1 MATPEGA
8 LAGMTVLDLTQVMA
22 GPFCT
27 MILADLGADVVKV
40 ENPQAGDQTRA
51 SFGQAGAG
59 TDSKAFLALNRNKR
73 SITLDLKS
81 DEGRATFHELVRSA
95 DVVVENWRPGVAAK
109 LGVDHATLAP
119 LNPGLIYASVSGFG
133 QTGPYAD
140 RPGYDLIAQAMAGV
154 MSVTGE
160 EGDRPVKSGIP
171 IGDLGAGLFTA
182 VGILAAWASRQR
194 TGEGQYVETSLFEAA
209 LALSVWESTEFWATG
224 EAPRPLGSAHRM
236 SAPYQ
241 ALATRDGYVT
251 VGANNE
257 RLWQRLCGALELP
270 QLADDPRFA
279 TNADRM
285 DHRAELVVELE
296 RRLTEEDTGVWVER
310 LLAAGVPAG
319 PIQDYRQVLEEDPH
333 VKARG
338 MVATVEHPVEGAVPV
353 LGSPLHLSRTPALV
367 RRPPPLL
374 GEHNRELLTR
384 GEAAS
389 DGTAVSG
396 YEGSSTRIHSR
407 PQGEVRSRRDGPV
420 LHVELANPARRNALT
435 WEMYDE
441 LQKICVAARAD
452 ADLRVVVVRG
462 AGEAF
467 AAGTDIAQFTEF
479 SGAADGLDYERRV
492 GAVLEDLLAV
502 PVPVLGVVDG
512 PAVGGGLA
520 IAACCDVLVATDR
533 AVFGAPIARTLGNCL
548 APAVVARLQQRL
560 GAGRTTAMLM
570 TARTVDAAEAATAGF
585 VHAVVPPEELDTAAA
600 ELTRRLATGAPRTLA
615 GLKEI
620 DRRLAAADGAA
631 GVDAD
636 DVLADCYGSADFREG
651 VAAFVARRRPEW
663 TGR

>member
-1 MATPEGA
+1 MAHHDGA

-40 ENPQAGDQTRA
+40 ENPESGDQTRS
-51 SFGQAGAG
+51 SFAHPG
-59 TDSKAFLALNRNKR
+59 AFLALNRNKR
-73 SITLDLKS
+73 SVTLDLKS

-109 LGVDHATLAP
+109 LGVDHETLAP

-140 RPGYDLIAQAMAGV
+140 RPGYDLIAQAMAGI

-160 EGDRPVKSGIP
+160 PGDRPVKSGIP
-171 IGDLGAGLFTA
+171 VADLGAGLFTA

-209 LALSVWESTEFWATG
+209 VALSVWESTEFWSTG
-224 EAPRPLGSAHRM
+224 QAPQALGSAHRM

-241 ALATRDGYVT
+241 ALATRDGFIT

-257 RLWQRLCGALELP
+257 RLWQRLCRALDTEE
-270 QLADDPRFA
+270 LADDPRFA
-279 TNADRM
+279 RNDDRM
-285 DHRAELVVELE
+285 AHRAALVVELE
-296 RRLTEEDTGVWVER
+296 RRLAADDTAAWVER

-319 PIQDYRQVLEEDPH
+319 PIQDYQQVLEEDPH
-333 VKARG
+333 VRARG
-338 MVATVEHPVEGAVPV
+338 MVTTVEHPVEGPVPV
-353 LGSPLHLSRTPALV
+353 LSSPLRLSRTPTSV
-367 RRPPPLL
+367 RTPPPLL
-374 GEHNRELLTR
+374 GQHNEEVLVVS
-384 GEAAS
+384 GEASHSA
-389 DGTAVSG
+389 
-396 YEGSSTRIHSR
+396 RIHSR
-407 PQGEVRSRRDGPV
+407 GEVRSRRDGPV

-441 LQKICVAARAD
+441 LQKLCVAARTD
-452 ADLRVVVVRG
+452 PGLRVVVLRG

-479 SGAADGLDYERRV
+479 SRAADGLDYERRV
-492 GAVLEDLLAV
+492 GAVIEDLLAV

-520 IAACCDVLVATDR
+520 LAACCDVLVATDR

-548 APAVVARLQQRL
+548 APAVVARLQRRL
-560 GAGRTTAMLM
+560 GVSRTMGMLL
-570 TARTVDAAEAATAGF
+570 TARNIDAAEAAAAGF
-585 VHAVVPPEELDTAAA
+585 VHAVVPPDELDTAAA
-600 ELTRRLATGAPRTLA
+600 ELTERLASGAPRTLA
-615 GLKEI
+615 GFKEI
-620 DRRLAAADGAA
+620 DRRLGSVD
-631 GVDAD
+631 VDAD

-651 VAAFVARRRPEW
+651 VAAFVARRAPRW
-663 TGR
+663 SGS

>member
-1 MATPEGA
+1 LQQQPLEGVRVIDLSRV
-8 LAGMTVLDLTQVMA
+8 LAG
-22 GPFCT
+22 PYCT
-27 MILADLGADVVKV
+27 MVLADLGADVVKV
-40 ENPQAGDQTRA
+40 ENPESGDQTRS
-51 SFGQAGAG
+51 SFAHPG
-59 TDSKAFLALNRNKR
+59 AFLALNRNKR

-81 DEGRATFHELVRSA
+81 DAGRATFHELVRSA

-109 LGVDHATLAP
+109 LGLDHATLAP

-140 RPGYDLIAQAMAGV
+140 RPGYDLIAQAMAGI

-160 EGDRPVKSGIP
+160 PGDRPVKSGIP
-171 IGDLGAGLFTA
+171 VADLGAGLFTA

-194 TGEGQYVETSLFEAA
+194 TGQGQFVETSLFEAA
-209 LALSVWESTEFWATG
+209 VALSVWESTEFWATG
-224 EAPRPLGSAHRM
+224 QAPQALGSAHRM

-241 ALATRDGYVT
+241 ALATRDGFVT

-257 RLWQRLCGALELP
+257 RLWQRLCRALDAEDLV
-270 QLADDPRFA
+270 DDPRFA
-279 TNADRM
+279 RNDDRM
-285 DHRAELVVELE
+285 AHRAELVVALE
-296 RRLTEEDTGVWVER
+296 RRLADDDTAAWVDR

-319 PIQDYRQVLEEDPH
+319 PIQDYQQVLEEDPH

-338 MVATVEHPVEGAVPV
+338 MVTTVEHPVEGAVPV
-353 LGSPLHLSRTPALV
+353 LSSPLHLSGTPATV

-374 GEHNRELLTR
+374 GEHNEEVLV
-384 GEAAS
+384 AS
-389 DGTAVSG
+389 GNASHG
-396 YEGSSTRIHSR
+396 ARIHSR
-407 PQGEVRSRRDGPV
+407 GVGEVRSRRDGPV

-441 LQKICVAARAD
+441 LQKLCVAARAD
-452 ADLRVVVVRG
+452 ADLRVVVLRG
-462 AGEAF
+462 AGESF

-479 SGAADGLDYERRV
+479 SRAADGLDYERRV
-492 GAVLEDLLAV
+492 GAVIEDLLAV

-533 AVFGAPIARTLGNCL
+533 AVFGAPIARTL
-548 APAVVARLQQRL
+548 ARLQRRL
-560 GAGRTTAMLM
+560 GVSRTMGMLL
-570 TARTVDAAEAATAGF
+570 TARTIDAQEAAAAGF
-585 VHAVVPPEELDTAAA
+585 VHAVVPPTELNAAA
-600 ELTRRLATGAPRTLA
+600 VEFTGRLASGAPRTLA

-620 DRRLAAADGAA
+620 DRRLSAVD
-631 GVDAD
+631 VDAD

-651 VAAFVARRRPEW
+651 VAAFVARRAPRW
-663 TGR
+663 SGS

>member
-1 MATPEGA
+1 MSTHAGA

-40 ENPQAGDQTRA
+40 ENPESGDQTRSA
-51 SFGQAGAG
+51 FAHPGA
-59 TDSKAFLALNRNKR
+59 FRALNRNKR
-73 SITLDLKS
+73 SVTLDLKS
-81 DEGRATFHELVRSA
+81 DEGRATFHELTRSA
-95 DVVVENWRPGVAAK
+95 DVVVENWRPGVAAR
-109 LGVDHATLAP
+109 LGVDYPTLRP

-160 EGDRPVKSGIP
+160 QGDRPVKSGIP
-171 IGDLGAGLFTA
+171 IADLGAGLFTA
-182 VGILAAWASRQR
+182 VGVLAAWASRQR
-194 TGEGQYVETSLFEAA
+194 TGQGQYVETSLFEAA
-209 LALSVWESTEFWATG
+209 VALSVWESTEFWATG
-224 EAPRPLGSAHRM
+224 EAPQALGSAHRM

-241 ALATRDGYVT
+241 ALATRDGFVT

-257 RLWQRLCGALELP
+257 RLWQRLCQALDAPEL
-270 QLADDPRFA
+270 AGDPRFA
-279 TNADRM
+279 HNDDRM
-285 DHRAELVVELE
+285 AHRPELVVELE
-296 RRLTEEDTGVWVER
+296 RRLAADDTAAWVQR

-338 MVATVEHPVEGAVPV
+338 MVSTVEHPEDGPVPV
-353 LGSPLHLSRTPALV
+353 LSSPLHLSGTPASV

-374 GEHNRELLTR
+374 GEHNAEVLP
-384 GEAAS
+384 
-389 DGTAVSG
+389 VSG
-396 YEGSSTRIHSR
+396 NEGQSTRIHSR
-407 PQGEVRSRRDGPV
+407 PSGAVHSRRDGPV

-441 LQKICVAARAD
+441 LQRLCVAARTD
-452 ADLRVVVVRG
+452 ADLRVVVLRG

-479 SGAADGLDYERRV
+479 SRAADGLDYERRV
-492 GAVLEDLLAV
+492 GAVIDDLLAV

-520 IAACCDVLVATDR
+520 LAACCDVLLATDR
-533 AVFGAPIARTLGNCL
+533 AVFGAPIARTLGNIL
-548 APAVVARLQQRL
+548 APAGLARLQRRL
-560 GAGRTTAMLM
+560 GVSRTMGMLM
-570 TARTVDAAEAATAGF
+570 TSRTIDAHEAAAAGF
-585 VHAVVPPEELDTAAA
+585 VHAVVPPAELDATAAT
-600 ELTRRLATGAPRTLA
+600 LTERIASGAPRTLA

-620 DRRLAAADGAA
+620 DRRLAAADGSA

-651 VAAFVARRRPEW
+651 VAAFVDRRAPRW
-663 TGR
+663 SGS

>member
-1 MATPEGA
+1 MAAQEGA

-40 ENPQAGDQTRA
+40 ENPEAGDQTRA
-51 SFGQAGAG
+51 SFGQAGKGA
-59 TDSKAFLALNRNKR
+59 DSRAFLALNRNKR

-160 EGDRPVKSGIP
+160 PGERPVKSGIP
-171 IGDLGAGLFTA
+171 LADLGAGLFAA
-182 VGILAAWASRQR
+182 VGILASWASRQR
-194 TGEGQYVETSLFEAA
+194 TGQGQYVETSLFEAA

-224 EAPRPLGSAHRM
+224 EAPQALGSAHRM

-241 ALATRDGYVT
+241 ALATRDGFVT

-257 RLWQRLCGALELP
+257 RLWQRLCRALDVE

-285 DHRAELVVELE
+285 VHRAELVVELE
-296 RRLTEEDTGVWVER
+296 RRLADGDTDAWVQR

-338 MVATVEHPVEGAVPV
+338 LVATIEHPVEGPVPV
-353 LGSPLHLSRTPALV
+353 LASPLHLSGTPAAV

-374 GEHNRELLTR
+374 GEHNDELLP
-384 GEAAS
+384 
-389 DGTAVSG
+389 VSG
-396 YEGSSTRIHSR
+396 NEGRSTRIQSR
-407 PQGEVRSRRDGPV
+407 GEVRSRRDGPV

-435 WEMYDE
+435 WEMYDA
-441 LQKICVAARAD
+441 LQKLCVAARTD
-452 ADLRVVVVRG
+452 RDLRVVVLRG

-479 SGAADGLDYERRV
+479 SRVADGLDYERRV
-492 GAVLEDLLAV
+492 GGVIEDLLAV

-520 IAACCDVLVATDR
+520 LAACCDVLVATDR

-548 APAVVARLQQRL
+548 APAAVARLQRRL
-560 GAGRTTAMLM
+560 GVSRTMGMLL
-570 TARTVDAAEAATAGF
+570 TARTIDAHEAAAAGF
-585 VHAVVPPEELDTAAA
+585 VHAVVPPDGLDAAA
-600 ELTRRLATGAPRTLA
+600 ADLTRRLATGAPRTLA

-620 DRRLAAADGAA
+620 DRRLAAADGS
-631 GVDAD
+631 GDVDAD

-651 VAAFVARRRPEW
+651 VAAFVARRAPRW
-663 TGR
+663 SGK

>member
-1 MATPEGA
+1 MAPDEGA

-40 ENPQAGDQTRA
+40 ENPESGDQTRA
-51 SFGQAGAG
+51 SFGQAGKGA
-59 TDSKAFLALNRNKR
+59 DSRAFLALNRNKR

-81 DEGRATFHELVRSA
+81 DAGRATFHELVRSA

-140 RPGYDLIAQAMAGV
+140 RPGYDLIAQAMSGV

-160 EGDRPVKSGIP
+160 PGERPVKSGIP
-171 IGDLGAGLFTA
+171 LADLGAGLFAA

-194 TGEGQYVETSLFEAA
+194 TGQGQYVETSLFEAA
-209 LALSVWESTEFWATG
+209 LAMSVWESTEFWATG
-224 EAPRPLGSAHRM
+224 RAPQALGSAHRM

-241 ALATRDGYVT
+241 ALATRDGYIT

-257 RLWQRLCGALELP
+257 RLWQRLCRALDVEH
-270 QLADDPRFA
+270 LAADPRFA

-285 DHRAELVVELE
+285 THRAELVVELE
-296 RRLTEEDTGVWVER
+296 RRLAGDDTDAWVER

-338 MVATVEHPVEGAVPV
+338 MVATVEHPVEGPVPV
-353 LGSPLHLSRTPALV
+353 LGSPLHLSGTPAAV

-374 GEHNRELLTR
+374 GEHTAEVLGRVTPRVPER
-384 GEAAS
+384 GA
-389 DGTAVSG
+389 
-396 YEGSSTRIHSR
+396 
-407 PQGEVRSRRDGPV
+407 VRSRRDGPV
-420 LHVELANPARRNALT
+420 LHVELANPSRRNALT
-435 WEMYDE
+435 WDMYDE
-441 LQKICVAARAD
+441 LQKLCVSARTD
-452 ADLRVVVVRG
+452 PDLRVVVLRG

-479 SGAADGLDYERRV
+479 SRAADGLDYERRV
-492 GAVLEDLLAV
+492 GAVIEDLLAV

-520 IAACCDVLVATDR
+520 LAACCDVLVATDR
-533 AVFGAPIARTLGNCL
+533 AVFGAPIARTLGNVL
-548 APAVVARLQQRL
+548 APAAVARLQRRL
-560 GAGRTTAMLM
+560 GVSRTMSMLLTAGII
-570 TARTVDAAEAATAGF
+570 DAAEAATAGF
-585 VHAVVPPEELDTAAA
+585 VHAVVPPDELDAAAA
-600 ELTRRLATGAPRTLA
+600 ELTKRLASGAPRTLA

-620 DRRLAAADGAA
+620 DRRLAAADGP
-631 GVDAD
+631 GDVDAD

-651 VAAFVARRRPEW
+651 VAAFVARRAPRW
-663 TGR
+663 TGS

>member
-1 MATPEGA
+1 MTEGA

-40 ENPQAGDQTRA
+40 ENPESGDQTRS
-51 SFGQAGAG
+51 SFAHPGA
-59 TDSKAFLALNRNKR
+59 FFALNRNKR
-73 SITLDLKS
+73 SVTLDLKS
-81 DEGRATFHELVRSA
+81 DAGRATFHELARSA

-160 EGDRPVKSGIP
+160 QGDRPVKSGIP
-171 IGDLGAGLFTA
+171 VADLGAGLFTA

-194 TGEGQYVETSLFEAA
+194 TGQGQSVETSLFEAA
-209 LALSVWESTEFWATG
+209 VALSVWESTEFWATG
-224 EAPRPLGSAHRM
+224 QAPQALGSAHRM

-241 ALATRDGYVT
+241 ALATRDGFVT

-257 RLWQRLCGALELP
+257 RLWQRLCQALDAHD
-270 QLADDPRFA
+270 LADDPRFA
-279 TNADRM
+279 HNDDRM
-285 DHRAELVVELE
+285 AHRPELVAELE
-296 RRLTEEDTGVWVER
+296 RRLADDDTGVWVER

-333 VKARG
+333 VRARG
-338 MVATVEHPVEGAVPV
+338 MVTTVEHPVEGPVP
-353 LGSPLHLSRTPALV
+353 LLSSPLHLSGTPATV

-374 GEHNRELLTR
+374 GQHNDEVLV
-384 GEAAS
+384 
-389 DGTAVSG
+389 VSG
-396 YEGSSTRIHSR
+396 NASHNARIHSR
-407 PQGEVRSRRDGPV
+407 GVGEVRSRRDGPV
-420 LHVELANPARRNALT
+420 LHVELANPPRRNALT

-441 LQKICVAARAD
+441 LQKLCVAARTD
-452 ADLRVVVVRG
+452 ADLRVVVLRG

-479 SGAADGLDYERRV
+479 SGAADGIDYERRV
-492 GAVLEDLLAV
+492 GGVIENLLAV

-520 IAACCDVLVATDR
+520 LAACCDVLVATDR

-548 APAVVARLQQRL
+548 APAAVARLQRRL
-560 GAGRTTAMLM
+560 GVSRTMGMLL
-570 TARTVDAAEAATAGF
+570 TARTIDAHEAAAAGF
-585 VHAVVPPEELDTAAA
+585 VHAVVPPDGLDAAAA
-600 ELTRRLATGAPRTLA
+600 ELTQRLASGAPRTLA

-620 DRRLAAADGAA
+620 DRRLAA
-631 GVDAD
+631 VDVNAD

-651 VAAFVARRRPEW
+651 VAAFVARRAPRW
-663 TGR
+663 SGS

>member
-40 ENPQAGDQTRA
+40 ENPESGDQTRA
-51 SFGQAGAG
+51 SFGQAGTGA
-59 TDSKAFLALNRNKR
+59 DSKAFLALNRNKR
-73 SITLDLKS
+73 SVTLDLKS

-160 EGDRPVKSGIP
+160 PGDRPVKAGIP

-224 EAPRPLGSAHRM
+224 EAPQALGSAHRM

-241 ALATRDGYVT
+241 ALATRDGFVT

-257 RLWQRLCGALELP
+257 RLWQRLCRALEVEH
-270 QLADDPRFA
+270 LADDPRFA
-279 TNADRM
+279 TNTDRM
-285 DHRAELVVELE
+285 EHRAELVVELE
-296 RRLTEEDTGVWVER
+296 RRLTEEDTGTWVER

-319 PIQDYRQVLEEDPH
+319 PIQDYRQVLEDDPH

-338 MVATVEHPVEGAVPV
+338 MVATVEHPVEGLVPV
-353 LGSPLHLSRTPALV
+353 LGSPLHLSRTPAVV

-384 GEAAS
+384 
-389 DGTAVSG
+389 DGAVVGGAAVS
-396 YEGSSTRIHSR
+396 
-407 PQGEVRSRRDGPV
+407 GEVRSRRDGPV

-441 LQKICVAARAD
+441 LQKLCVAARAD
-452 ADLRVVVVRG
+452 PDLRVVVLRG

-479 SGAADGLDYERRV
+479 SSAADGLDYERRV
-492 GAVLEDLLAV
+492 GAVLADLLAV

-560 GAGRTTAMLM
+560 GAGRTTAMLL
-570 TARTVDAAEAATAGF
+570 TSRTIDAAEAATAGF
-585 VHAVVPPEELDTAAA
+585 VHAVVPPGELDEAAA
-600 ELTRRLATGAPRTLA
+600 ELTRRIATGAPRTLA

-620 DRRLAAADGAA
+620 DRRLAAAGPGD
-631 GVDAD
+631 VDAD
-636 DVLADCYGSADFREG
+636 DVLADCYGSADFQEG

>member
-1 MATPEGA
+1 MATHEGA
-8 LAGMTVLDLTQVMA
+8 LGGMTVLDLTQVMA

-40 ENPQAGDQTRA
+40 ENPESGDQTRS
-51 SFGQAGAG
+51 SFAHPG
-59 TDSKAFLALNRNKR
+59 AFLALNRNKR
-73 SITLDLKS
+73 SVALDLKS

-109 LGVDHATLAP
+109 LGVDYETLSP
-119 LNPGLIYASVSGFG
+119 LNRDLIYASVSGFG

-140 RPGYDLIAQAMAGV
+140 RPGYDLIAQAMSGV

-160 EGDRPVKSGIP
+160 PGDRPVKSGIP
-171 IGDLGAGLFTA
+171 VADLGAGLFTA

-194 TGEGQYVETSLFEAA
+194 TGQGQFVETSLFEAA
-209 LALSVWESTEFWATG
+209 VALSVWESTEFWATG
-224 EAPRPLGSAHRM
+224 QAPQALGSAHRM

-241 ALATRDGYVT
+241 ALATRDGFIT

-257 RLWQRLCGALELP
+257 RLWQRLCQALDAPE
-270 QLADDPRFA
+270 LADDPRFA
-279 TNADRM
+279 HNDDRM
-285 DHRAELVVELE
+285 AHRPELVAELE
-296 RRLTEEDTGVWVER
+296 RRLAGDDTASWVDR

-319 PIQDYRQVLEEDPH
+319 PIQDYRQVLEDDPH

-338 MVATVEHPVEGAVPV
+338 MVTTVEHPVEGPVPV
-353 LGSPLHLSRTPALV
+353 LSSPLHLSGTPATV

-374 GEHNRELLTR
+374 GQHNEEVLARPAAAPPER
-384 GEAAS
+384 GS
-389 DGTAVSG
+389 
-396 YEGSSTRIHSR
+396 
-407 PQGEVRSRRDGPV
+407 VRSRRDGPV

-441 LQKICVAARAD
+441 LQQLCVAARTD
-452 ADLRVVVVRG
+452 PGLRVVVLRG

-479 SGAADGLDYERRV
+479 DGAADGLDYERRV

-520 IAACCDVLVATDR
+520 LAACCDVLVATDR
-533 AVFGAPIARTLGNCL
+533 AVFGAPIARTLGNVL
-548 APAVVARLQQRL
+548 APAAVARLQRRL
-560 GAGRTTAMLM
+560 GVSRTMSMLLTAGIIG
-570 TARTVDAAEAATAGF
+570 AAEAAAAGF
-585 VHAVVPPEELDTAAA
+585 VHTVVPPDELDEAAA
-600 ELTRRLATGAPRTLA
+600 ELTKRLASGAPRTLA

-620 DRRLAAADGAA
+620 DRRLAAADGS
-631 GVDAD
+631 GDVDAD

-651 VAAFVARRRPEW
+651 VAAFVARRAPRW
-663 TGR
+663 SGS

>member
-40 ENPQAGDQTRA
+40 ENPESGDQTRA
-51 SFGQAGAG
+51 SFGQAGTGA
-59 TDSKAFLALNRNKR
+59 DSKAFLALNRNKR

-95 DVVVENWRPGVAAK
+95 DVVVENWRPGVAAR

-160 EGDRPVKSGIP
+160 PGDRPVKAGIP

-224 EAPRPLGSAHRM
+224 EAPQALGSAHRM

-241 ALATRDGYVT
+241 ALATRDGFVT

-257 RLWQRLCGALELP
+257 RLWQRLCRALEAEH
-270 QLADDPRFA
+270 LADDPRFA
-279 TNADRM
+279 TNTDRM
-285 DHRAELVVELE
+285 AHRAELVVELE
-296 RRLTEEDTGVWVER
+296 RRLAEEDTGVWVER

-319 PIQDYRQVLEEDPH
+319 PIQDYRQVLEDDPH

-338 MVATVEHPVEGAVPV
+338 MVATVEHPVEGTVPV
-353 LGSPLHLSRTPALV
+353 LGSPLHLSRTPAAV

-374 GEHNRELLTR
+374 GEHNRELLNR
-384 GEAAS
+384 GGAVV
-389 DGTAVSG
+389 DGAGVS
-396 YEGSSTRIHSR
+396 
-407 PQGEVRSRRDGPV
+407 GEVRSRRDGPV

-435 WEMYDE
+435 WEMYDQ
-441 LQKICVAARAD
+441 LQKLCVEARTD
-452 ADLRVVVVRG
+452 PDLRVVVVRG

-479 SGAADGLDYERRV
+479 SSAADGLDYERRV
-492 GAVLEDLLAV
+492 GAVLGDLLAV

-548 APAVVARLQQRL
+548 APAVVARLHQRL
-560 GAGRTTAMLM
+560 GAGRTTAMLL
-570 TARTVDAAEAATAGF
+570 TSRTIDAAEAATAGF
-585 VHAVVPPEELDTAAA
+585 VHAVVPPDELDEAAA
-600 ELTRRLATGAPRTLA
+600 ELTRRIATGAPRTLA

-620 DRRLAAADGAA
+620 DRRLAAAGP
-631 GVDAD
+631 GSVDAD
-636 DVLADCYGSADFREG
+636 DVLADCYGSADFQEG

>member
-1 MATPEGA
+1 MATNEGA

-40 ENPQAGDQTRA
+40 ENPESGDQTRS
-51 SFGQAGAG
+51 SFAHPG
-59 TDSKAFLALNRNKR
+59 AFLALNRNKR

-81 DEGRATFHELVRSA
+81 EAGRATFHELVRSA

-109 LGVDHATLAP
+109 LGVDHETLAP

-140 RPGYDLIAQAMAGV
+140 RPGYDLIAQAMSGI

-160 EGDRPVKSGIP
+160 PGDRPVKSGIP
-171 IGDLGAGLFTA
+171 VADLGAGLFTA

-194 TGEGQYVETSLFEAA
+194 TGQGQYVETSLFEAA
-209 LALSVWESTEFWATG
+209 VALSVWESTEFWATG
-224 EAPRPLGSAHRM
+224 KAPQALGSAHRM

-241 ALATRDGYVT
+241 ALATRDGFIT

-257 RLWQRLCGALELP
+257 RLWQRLCRALDAEE
-270 QLADDPRFA
+270 LADDPRFA
-279 TNADRM
+279 RNDDRM
-285 DHRAELVVELE
+285 AHRPELAAELE
-296 RRLTEEDTGVWVER
+296 RRLAGDDTAAWVER

-333 VKARG
+333 VQARG
-338 MVATVEHPVEGAVPV
+338 MVTTVEHPVEGPVPV
-353 LGSPLHLSRTPALV
+353 LSSPLHLSRTPATV
-367 RRPPPLL
+367 RTPPPLL
-374 GEHNRELLTR
+374 GQHNDELLARAAAPPER
-384 GEAAS
+384 GS
-389 DGTAVSG
+389 
-396 YEGSSTRIHSR
+396 
-407 PQGEVRSRRDGPV
+407 VRSRRDGPV
-420 LHVELANPARRNALT
+420 LHIELANPARRNALT

-441 LQKICVAARAD
+441 LQKLCAAARTEPGV
-452 ADLRVVVVRG
+452 RVVVLRG

-467 AAGTDIAQFTEF
+467 AAGTDIARFTEF

-520 IAACCDVLVATDR
+520 LAACCDVLVATDR
-533 AVFGAPIARTLGNCL
+533 AVFGAPIAQTLGNVL
-548 APAVVARLQQRL
+548 APAAVARLQRRL
-560 GAGRTTAMLM
+560 GVSRTMGMLL
-570 TARTVDAAEAATAGF
+570 TARTIDAHEAAAAGF
-585 VHAVVPPEELDTAAA
+585 VHAVVPPGELDAVAA
-600 ELTRRLATGAPRTLA
+600 ELTQRLASGAPRTLA

-620 DRRLAAADGAA
+620 DRRLSAVE
-631 GVDAD
+631 VDAD

-651 VAAFVARRRPEW
+651 VAAFLARRSPRW
-663 TGR
+663 SGS

>member
-1 MATPEGA
+1 
-8 LAGMTVLDLTQVMA
+8 MTVLDLTQVMA

-40 ENPQAGDQTRA
+40 ENPESGDQTRSA
-51 SFGQAGAG
+51 FAHPGA
-59 TDSKAFLALNRNKR
+59 FRALNRNKR
-73 SITLDLKS
+73 SVTLDLKS

-109 LGVDHATLAP
+109 LGVDYETLRP

-160 EGDRPVKSGIP
+160 PGDRPVKSGIP
-171 IGDLGAGLFTA
+171 IADLGAGLFTA
-182 VGILAAWASRQR
+182 VGVLAAWTSRQR
-194 TGEGQYVETSLFEAA
+194 TGQGQYVETSLFEAA

-224 EAPRPLGSAHRM
+224 KPPQPLGSAHRM

-257 RLWQRLCGALELP
+257 RLWQRLCRALDAPDLV
-270 QLADDPRFA
+270 DDPRFA
-279 TNADRM
+279 RNDDRM
-285 DHRAELVVELE
+285 AHRAELVTELE
-296 RRLTEEDTGVWVER
+296 RRLAAEDTATWVER

-319 PIQDYRQVLEEDPH
+319 PIQDYQQVLEEDPH

-338 MVATVEHPVEGAVPV
+338 LVSTVDDPADGPVPV
-353 LGSPLHLSRTPALV
+353 LSSPLHLSGTPAVV
-367 RRPPPLL
+367 RRPPPRL
-374 GEHNRELLTR
+374 GQHNEELLP
-384 GEAAS
+384 
-389 DGTAVSG
+389 VSG
-396 YEGSSTRIHSR
+396 NEGPGTRIHSR
-407 PQGEVRSRRDGPV
+407 PAGAVRSRRDGPV

-441 LQKICVAARAD
+441 LQKLCVAARSE
-452 ADLRVVVVRG
+452 ADLRVVVLRG

-479 SGAADGLDYERRV
+479 TAAADGLEYERRV

-520 IAACCDVLVATDR
+520 LAACCDVLVATDR
-533 AVFGAPIARTLGNCL
+533 AKFGAPIARTLGNVL
-548 APAVVARLQQRL
+548 APAVVARLQRRL
-560 GAGRTTAMLM
+560 GVSRTMGMLL
-570 TARTVDAAEAATAGF
+570 TSRTIDAHEAAAAGF
-585 VHAVVPPEELDTAAA
+585 VHAVVPPDELDATAAEITERIA
-600 ELTRRLATGAPRTLA
+600 AGAPRTLA

-620 DRRLAAADGAA
+620 DRRLAAADGS
-631 GVDAD
+631 GDVDAD
-636 DVLADCYGSADFREG
+636 DVIADCYASADFREG
-651 VAAFVARRRPEW
+651 VAAFVARRAPRW
-663 TGR
+663 SGS

>member
-1 MATPEGA
+1 MATHEGA

-40 ENPQAGDQTRA
+40 ENPESGDQTRS
-51 SFGQAGAG
+51 SFAHPG
-59 TDSKAFLALNRNKR
+59 AFLALNRNKR

-81 DEGRATFHELVRSA
+81 DDGRATFHELVRSA

-109 LGVDHATLAP
+109 LGVDHETLAP

-140 RPGYDLIAQAMAGV
+140 RPGYDLIAQAMSGI

-160 EGDRPVKSGIP
+160 PGDRPVKSGIP
-171 IGDLGAGLFTA
+171 VADLGAGLFTA

-194 TGEGQYVETSLFEAA
+194 TGQGQYVETSLFEAA
-209 LALSVWESTEFWATG
+209 VALSVWESTEFWATG
-224 EAPRPLGSAHRM
+224 EAPQALGSAHRM

-241 ALATRDGYVT
+241 ALATRDGFIT

-257 RLWQRLCGALELP
+257 RLWQRLCGALDAQE
-270 QLADDPRFA
+270 LADDPRFA
-279 TNADRM
+279 RNDDRM
-285 DHRAELVVELE
+285 AHRPELVAELE
-296 RRLTEEDTGVWVER
+296 RRLAGDATASWVER

-338 MVATVEHPVEGAVPV
+338 MVTTVEHPVEGAVPV
-353 LGSPLHLSRTPALV
+353 LSSPLHLSGTPATV

-374 GEHNRELLTR
+374 GEHNTEVLARAAAPPER
-384 GEAAS
+384 GS
-389 DGTAVSG
+389 
-396 YEGSSTRIHSR
+396 
-407 PQGEVRSRRDGPV
+407 VRSRRDGPV

-441 LQKICVAARAD
+441 LQKLCIAARTD
-452 ADLRVVVVRG
+452 PDLRVVVLRG

-479 SGAADGLDYERRV
+479 AGAADGLGYERRV
-492 GAVLEDLLAV
+492 GAVIENLLAV

-520 IAACCDVLVATDR
+520 LAACCDVLVATDR
-533 AVFGAPIARTLGNCL
+533 AVFGAPIARTLGNVL
-548 APAVVARLQQRL
+548 APAAVARLQRRL
-560 GAGRTTAMLM
+560 GVSRTMSMLLTAGII
-570 TARTVDAAEAATAGF
+570 DAAEAAAAGF
-585 VHAVVPPEELDTAAA
+585 VHAVVPPDQLDEAAA
-600 ELTRRLATGAPRTLA
+600 ELTKRLASGAPRTLA

-620 DRRLAAADGAA
+620 DRRLAAADGS
-631 GVDAD
+631 GDVDAD

-651 VAAFVARRRPEW
+651 VAAFVARRAPRW
-663 TGR
+663 SGS

>member
-1 MATPEGA
+1 MAAHDGA

-27 MILADLGADVVKV
+27 MILADLGADVIKV
-40 ENPQAGDQTRA
+40 ENPESGDQTRS
-51 SFGQAGAG
+51 SFAHPGA
-59 TDSKAFLALNRNKR
+59 FRALNRNKR
-73 SITLDLKS
+73 SVTLDLKS
-81 DEGRATFHELVRSA
+81 DAGRATFHELVLSA

-109 LGVDHATLAP
+109 LGVDYETLAP

-140 RPGYDLIAQAMAGV
+140 RPGYDLIAQAMSGV

-160 EGDRPVKSGIP
+160 PGDRPVKSGIP
-171 IGDLGAGLFTA
+171 VADLGAGLFTA
-182 VGILAAWASRQR
+182 VGVLAAWASRQR

-209 LALSVWESTEFWATG
+209 VALSVWESTEFWATG
-224 EAPRPLGSAHRM
+224 QAPQALGSAHRM

-241 ALATRDGYVT
+241 ALATRDGFIT

-257 RLWQRLCGALELP
+257 RLWQRLCRALDAEE
-270 QLADDPRFA
+270 LADDPRFA
-279 TNADRM
+279 RNDDRM
-285 DHRAELVVELE
+285 AHRPELVVELE
-296 RRLTEEDTGVWVER
+296 RRLAADGTAAWVDR

-319 PIQDYRQVLEEDPH
+319 PIQDYQQVLEEDPH
-333 VKARG
+333 VRARG

-353 LGSPLHLSRTPALV
+353 LSSPLHLSRTPATV
-367 RRPPPLL
+367 RLPPPLL
-374 GEHNRELLTR
+374 GQHNDEVLARTAAPPER
-384 GEAAS
+384 GS
-389 DGTAVSG
+389 
-396 YEGSSTRIHSR
+396 
-407 PQGEVRSRRDGPV
+407 VRSRRDGPI

-435 WEMYDE
+435 WEMYDD
-441 LQKICVAARAD
+441 LQKLCVAARTD
-452 ADLRVVVVRG
+452 PGLRVVVLRG

-479 SGAADGLDYERRV
+479 DGAADGLDYERRV
-492 GAVLEDLLAV
+492 GAVIEDLLAV

-520 IAACCDVLVATDR
+520 LAACCDVLVATDR

-548 APAVVARLQQRL
+548 APAVVDRLQRRL
-560 GAGRTTAMLM
+560 GVARTMGMLL
-570 TARTVDAAEAATAGF
+570 TARNIDAAEAAAAGF
-585 VHAVVPPEELDTAAA
+585 VHTVVPADELDAAAA
-600 ELTRRLATGAPRTLA
+600 ELTKRLASGAPRTLA

-620 DRRLAAADGAA
+620 DRRLAAVD
-631 GVDAD
+631 VDAD

-651 VAAFVARRRPEW
+651 VAAFVARRAPRW
-663 TGR
+663 SGS

>member
-40 ENPQAGDQTRA
+40 ENPESGDQTRA
-51 SFGQAGAG
+51 SFGQAGKGA
-59 TDSKAFLALNRNKR
+59 DSRAFLALNRNKR

-160 EGDRPVKSGIP
+160 PGDRPVKSGIP
-171 IGDLGAGLFTA
+171 LGDLGAGLFTA

-194 TGEGQYVETSLFEAA
+194 TGEGQHVETSLFEAA
-209 LALSVWESTEFWATG
+209 LAMSVWESTEFWATG
-224 EAPRPLGSAHRM
+224 EAPGPLGSAHRM

-257 RLWQRLCGALELP
+257 RLWQRLCRALEVEH
-270 QLADDPRFA
+270 LADDPRFA

-285 DHRAELVVELE
+285 AHRAELVVELE
-296 RRLTEEDTGVWVER
+296 RRLTGEDTGVWVER

-353 LGSPLHLSRTPALV
+353 LGSPLHLSRTPAAV

-374 GEHNRELLTR
+374 GEHTDDVLAGIPR
-384 GEAAS
+384 
-389 DGTAVSG
+389 AVG
-396 YEGSSTRIHSR
+396 GNEGSSTRIHSR
-407 PQGEVRSRRDGPV
+407 PPGEVRSRRDGPV

-441 LQKICVAARAD
+441 LQKLCVEARTD
-452 ADLRVVVVRG
+452 PGLRVVVVRG

-467 AAGTDIAQFTEF
+467 AAGTDIAQFTGF

-560 GAGRTTAMLM
+560 GAGRTTGMLL
-570 TARTVDAAEAATAGF
+570 TARTIDAAEAATAGF
-585 VHAVVPPEELDTAAA
+585 VHAVVAPEELDTAAA
-600 ELTRRLATGAPRTLA
+600 EHTRRLATGAPRTLA

-620 DRRLAAADGAA
+620 ERRLAAAGGAA
-631 GVDAD
+631 DVDAD

>member
-40 ENPQAGDQTRA
+40 ENPESGDQTRA
-51 SFGQAGAG
+51 SFGQAGTGA
-59 TDSKAFLALNRNKR
+59 DSKAFLALNRNKR
-73 SITLDLKS
+73 SVTLDLKS

-160 EGDRPVKSGIP
+160 PGDRPVKAGIP

-224 EAPRPLGSAHRM
+224 EAPQALGSAHRM

-241 ALATRDGYVT
+241 ALATRDGFVT

-257 RLWQRLCGALELP
+257 RLWQRLCRALEVEH
-270 QLADDPRFA
+270 LADDPRFA
-279 TNADRM
+279 TNTDRM
-285 DHRAELVVELE
+285 EHRAELVVELE
-296 RRLTEEDTGVWVER
+296 RRLTEEDTGTWVER

-319 PIQDYRQVLEEDPH
+319 PIQDYRQVLEDDPH

-338 MVATVEHPVEGAVPV
+338 MVATVEHPVEGLVPV
-353 LGSPLHLSRTPALV
+353 LGSPLHLSRTPASV
-367 RRPPPLL
+367 RLPPPLL
-374 GEHNRELLTR
+374 GEHN
-384 GEAAS
+384 GEVLAS
-389 DGTAVSG
+389 AGAVVSG
-396 YEGSSTRIHSR
+396 DECPGTPLHPR

-420 LHVELANPARRNALT
+420 LHIELANPARRNALT

-441 LQKICVAARAD
+441 MQKLCVAARAD
-452 ADLRVVVVRG
+452 PDLRVVVLRG

-479 SGAADGLDYERRV
+479 SSAADGLDYERRV
-492 GAVLEDLLAV
+492 GAVLADLLAV

-560 GAGRTTAMLM
+560 GAGRTTAMLL
-570 TARTVDAAEAATAGF
+570 TSRTIDAAEAAAAGF
-585 VHAVVPPEELDTAAA
+585 VHAVVPPGELDEAAA
-600 ELTRRLATGAPRTLA
+600 ELTRRIATGAPRTLA

-620 DRRLAAADGAA
+620 DRRLAAAGPGD
-631 GVDAD
+631 VDAD
-636 DVLADCYGSADFREG
+636 DVLADCYGSADFQEG